1 MLICQPSNRSF
12 RVFFLFLYAFSALSV
27 AVGRQTPAA
36 QEAPKTAPEVQ
47 RTLPTYEGQRVNSVE
62 LAGHPDLDVASLTPA
77 LAQKPGEEFSQAKI
91 DESVAALKR
100 TGKFKS
106 VELEVRPEASGVR
119 VLFVLQPAIYFGIYR
134 FPGAENH
141 FTYSRL
147 LQVANYPPRGAY
159 TPVDVQEAQASVE
172 KFLRR
177 TGYFEAKVNTEVQT
191 DRAHG
196 LANVIFHVDLG
207 RRAKFGNVDIAG
219 TSPEESKRLADKL
232 HSFMARLRGSAIR
245 PGKKYKLHTVQKAS
259 QYLEGTLMKRKHL
272 GAKVRLNG
280 AEYDPATNRADIHYS
295 IDPGPIVNVAVR
307 GAHVWSWKQHKLL
320 PVFAQIGLDPELIQ
334 EGRRN
339 LVSYFQSK
347 GFFDVNVTSN
357 VTQGT
362 KGESIVYQVTK
373 GPRHKVAA
381 VKLAGNKTIDEDRL
395 VRHIVVKKANW
406 WFLSHGDYSE
416 KLVKRSVDNLSTVY
430 KFEGFSS
437 VQITPKVNAG
447 AGNIVVMF
455 VVNEGPRDIVES
467 LNVVGNT
474 IPVSKLA
481 PKGLKLAPGKP
492 YSQKLADEDRNEIS
506 ANYLRSGYLNAT
518 FRETAAPVGNDKHHL
533 RIAYEINEGP
543 QVITDSVV
551 TLGRKTTRQS
561 LISKSVKIPVDRPL
575 REDQML
581 LSENELYKLGI
592 FDWAEIDPRR
602 QITTQNDEDVLIKV
616 HEAKRNVMTY
626 GVGFEVINRGGS
638 VPSGTVAVPGVP
650 PVGLP
655 SNFATS
661 QKTFWG
667 PRGTF
672 EYTRK
677 NFLGRAQSLSFAAL
691 AGRLDQRSSATY
703 ADPAFLNSNWS
714 SDLTITGEHDSQNP
728 IFTSLQGDAGYQFQR
743 PVSSDKTQSVFLSYN
758 LRETKLTNL
767 LIPDLVPPSD
777 VRVRLSTVSGTYTRD
792 TRDNP
797 LDAHKGIYETLEIDL
812 NPEFLGSNVSFARLL
827 GQTSYY
833 KNVGAG
839 IIFANSVRL
848 GLEQPFNGSH
858 VPLSETFFSG
868 GGSTL
873 RGFPLNGAG
882 PQRTITACG
891 NPSDISTCAP
901 ITVPIGGNELFIVN
915 SELRVPVPIKKGF
928 GVVAFYDGGNV
939 FPRIGFHDFT
949 ADYSNSVGFGFRYAT
964 PVGPIRFDIGHNLN
978 APPGISSTQ
987 YFVTI
992 GQAF

>member
-1 MLICQPSNRSF
+1 MLIHQPSKS
-12 RVFFLFLYAFSALSV
+12 LFSIIYLLLPALSGFSL
-27 AVGRQTPAA
+27 AAGQRIPAA
-36 QEAPKTAPEVQ
+36 REVPKSTAQVQ
-47 RTLPTYEGQRVNSVE
+47 QSLPVYEGQRVNTVE
-62 LAGHPDLDVASLTPA
+62 LAGRPDLDVASLTH
-77 LAQKPGEEFSQAKI
+77 LLVQKPGTKFSQAKI
-91 DESVAALKR
+91 NESVAALER

-106 VELEVRPEASGVR
+106 VETEVRPEADGVR
-119 VLFVLQPAIYFGIYR
+119 ILFVLHPAIYFGIYR

-172 KFLRR
+172 KFLQR
-177 TGYFEAKVNTEVQT
+177 TGYFQAKVNTEIQT
-191 DRAHG
+191 DRVHG

-219 TSPEESKRLADKL
+219 TSPRESKRLADNL
-232 HSFMARLRGSAIR
+232 HSWMARLRGSAIR
-245 PGKKYKLHTVQKAS
+245 PGKKYKLHTIQNAS
-259 QYLEGTLMKRKHL
+259 QYLEGSLMKQKHL
-272 GAKVRLNG
+272 EAKVKLNG
-280 AEYDPATNRADIHYS
+280 AEYDPATNRADIHYKV
-295 IDPGPIVNVAVR
+295 DPGPVINVDVQ
-307 GAHVWSWKQHKLL
+307 GAHLWSWTKHKLL
-320 PVFAQIGLDPELIQ
+320 PVYAQIGIDPELIQ
-334 EGRRN
+334 EGRQN

-347 GFFDVNVTSN
+347 GFFNVNVTAE
-357 VTQGT
+357 VTQGPS
-362 KGESIVYQVTK
+362 GENIIYQITK
-373 GPRHKVAA
+373 GPRHEVDG
-381 VKLAGNKTIDEDRL
+381 VKIVGNKIIGEDRL
-395 VRHIVVKKANW
+395 VRQIAVKKAHW
-406 WFLSHGDYSE
+406 WFFSHGDYSD
-416 KLVKRSVDNLSTVY
+416 KLLKTSVDNLSLVY
-430 KFEGFSS
+430 KAEGFSS
-437 VQITPKVNAG
+437 VQVTPKVNTHG
-447 AGNIVVMF
+447 GDIVVTF

-467 LNVVGNT
+467 LSLVGNT
-474 IPVSKLA
+474 VPVSKLA
-481 PKGLKLAPGKP
+481 PKGLKLSPGKP
-492 YSQKLADEDRNEIS
+492 YSQKLADEDRNEII

-533 RIAYEINEGP
+533 RITYEISEGP
-543 QVITDSVV
+543 QVITESVV
-551 TLGRKTTRQS
+551 TLGRKVTRQS
-561 LISKSVKIPVDRPL
+561 LITKSVKIPVGKPL

-602 QITTQNDEDVLIKV
+602 QITTQHDEEVLIKV

-655 SNFATS
+655 SNFVTS

-677 NFLGRAQSLSFAAL
+677 NVLGRAQSLSFATL
-691 AGRLDQRSSATY
+691 AARLDQRSSASY
-703 ADPAFLNSNWS
+703 VDPKFFGSSWS
-714 SDLTITGEHDSQNP
+714 SNLAFTGEHDSENP
-728 IFTSLQGDAGYQFQR
+728 IFTFLQGQAGYQFQR
-743 PVSSDKTQSVFLSYN
+743 PVSSDKTQNVFLSYT

-777 VRVRLSTVSGTYTRD
+777 LRVRLSTVSGTYTRD

-797 LDAHKGIYETLEIDL
+797 IDAHKGIYETLEIDL

-827 GQTSYY
+827 GQTAYY
-833 KNVGAG
+833 KNIGAG
-839 IIFANSVRL
+839 IIYANSVRL

-858 VPLSETFFSG
+858 VPISETFFTG

-891 NPSDISTCAP
+891 NPADISTCAP
-901 ITVPIGGNELFIVN
+901 ITVPVGGNELFIVN